1 MLCVQITRVEG
12 DVPDSGRPVYFIYS
26 GMGSQ
31 WPCMGRALMQLPVA
45 RESLLKCAQALKH
58 PSVKKNIDLLQLLN
72 DADEEALKS
81 TATCMLCITAVQVQ
95 MIFVVD

>member
-1 MLCVQITRVEG
+1 MQITRVEG
-12 DVPDSGRPVYFIYS
+12 DIPDCGRPVYFIYS

-58 PSVKKNIDLLQLLN
+58 PSVKNSIDLLQLLN
-72 DADEEALKS
+72 NANEEALKS
-81 TATCMLCITAVQVQ
+81 TATCMLCITAVQVG
-95 MIFVVD
+95 MTCLAD